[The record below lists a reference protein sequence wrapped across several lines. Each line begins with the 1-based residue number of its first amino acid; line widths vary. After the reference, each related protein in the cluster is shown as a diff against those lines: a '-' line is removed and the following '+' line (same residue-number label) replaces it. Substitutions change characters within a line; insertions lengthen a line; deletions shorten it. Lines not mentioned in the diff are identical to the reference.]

1 MNIAVTGG
9 AGYIG
14 SHAALRLLRD
24 GHRVVVLDNLSRG
37 HPGALEAIRRA
48 VPAAAG
54 NLVFWR
60 GDVGDDAAVAKV
72 LTAERCEAVMHFAA
86 YAYVGESVHEP
97 VMYYTNNVA
106 QTLGLLRAC
115 DAAGVGRFVFSS
127 TNSTYGEPTPA
138 QVPIGE
144 DLEQR
149 PINPYGAS
157 KFMVER
163 ILTDYAAARK
173 QAGKQF
179 GLAILRYFNV
189 AGCDQTGVLGEH
201 HDPETHLIPVVL
213 QCLLGRRPQQ
223 DNTVTVF
230 GTDYAT
236 PDGTCI
242 RDYIHVDDLV
252 DAHATVLSALRP
264 GERRVYNL
272 GIGKGSS
279 VKEIIAAAEAVSG
292 RKVKVAYGPRRAG
305 DPALLFANPGRIRSE
320 LGWAAKVT
328 DLQRIVAS
336 AWKWFESHPT
346 GYTVK

>member
-1 MNIAVTGG
+1 
-9 AGYIG
+9 
-14 SHAALRLLRD
+14 
-24 GHRVVVLDNLSRG
+24 
-37 HPGALEAIRRA
+37 AIRRA
-48 VPAAAG
+48 VPTAAA
-54 NLVFWR
+54 NMVFWK
-60 GDVGDDAAVAKV
+60 GDIGDAEAVGKV
-72 LTAERCEAVMHFAA
+72 LAAERCEAVMHFAA

-97 VMYYTNNVA
+97 LMYYTNNVG

-115 DAAGVGRFVFSS
+115 DAAGVERFVFSS
-127 TNSTYGEPTPA
+127 TNSTYGEPTPDK
-138 QVPIGE
+138 VPIGE

-173 QAGKQF
+173 LAGKPF

-189 AGCDQTGVLGEH
+189 AGCDQGGVLGEH

-230 GTDYAT
+230 GTDYPT
-236 PDGTCI
+236 VDGTCI

-252 DAHATVLSALRP
+252 DAHTTVLAALRP

-305 DPALLFANPGRIRSE
+305 DPAMLFANPSRIKSE
-320 LGWAAKVT
+320 LAWQARVT
-328 DLQRIVAS
+328 DLRQTVKS
-336 AWKWFESHPT
+336 AWNWFESHPQ
-346 GYTVK
+346 GYGAS